1 MKVEVKSEYTVGDL
15 IELRHQSI
23 LRVNH
28 EYQRGLRWTE
38 MQKRMFIDSI
48 FRGYS
53 IPAFYFHKNEK
64 SAGSI
69 TNTYFDIVD
78 GQQRIDAIYSY
89 SEGAFILFDPSDDSG
104 FRFPNFVKDDPCP
117 WGGKRFFD
125 LPEDLKDKLRSHKIV
140 VYEIITTNENKIRDL
155 FIRLQGGTPLTP
167 QDKRDSW
174 PGNFTEFVL
183 RVGGKTGI
191 ERWPGDP
198 IFTEL
203 SKAGNESR
211 RRQLV
216 AQIFMLFWTVRKET
230 KFCNIK
236 SSNLDEFY
244 HSQVGFSGDS
254 VEARRFKTICR
265 KLYEALSSK
274 PRVVGHYLIHLF
286 LLTDSLL
293 DEYVRGTWEAHLANR
308 LNEFERRR
316 ANAAE
321 AEKNRRE
328 SEYKLYY
335 REYGQLTQTR
345 SDIANTIRRRHAFFT
360 QEMLMLLSPKKLD
373 EKRSF
378 SELERKTVFFRDMES
393 CRYCRM
399 KDDVHKV
406 LWDECEIHHVNPYAD
421 GGATSVD
428 NAALV
433 HRNCHPGSRSEVEK
447 FRRWRLESDHADP
460 DSSPGTVR
468 RQQFERPF
476 PPPEGTKAKFKYRGQ
491 VYTGEI
497 RGGKLIL
504 SGRHEGAYTSF
515 SRASSEVT
523 NKSRNGWTDWYLFL
537 PDSEAWT
544 LADEWRKRM
553 SRQGNSDGPA
563 PS

>member
-15 IELRHQSI
+15 IELKRQSI

-89 SEGAFILFDPSDDSG
+89 SEGAFILFDPSDDSA

-125 LPEDLKDKLRSHKIV
+125 LSEDLKEKLKSQRIV

-174 PGNFTEFVL
+174 PGKFTEFVL
-183 RVGGKTGI
+183 RVGGKAGI

-198 IFTEL
+198 IFSEL

-216 AQIFMLFWTVRKET
+216 AQIFMLFWTVRKKT
-230 KFCNIK
+230 KFCDIK

-244 HSQVGFSGDS
+244 HSQVGFSEDS
-254 VEARRFKTICR
+254 DEAQRFKRICQE
-265 KLYEALSSK
+265 LYTAFSGK

-293 DEYVRGTWEAHLANR
+293 DEYVRGTWEAHLANW

-316 ANAAE
+316 AEAAE

-328 SEYKLYY
+328 TEYERYY
-335 REYGQLTQTR
+335 TEYGRLTQTQ

-360 QEMLMLLSPKKLD
+360 QEMLILLSPKKLD

-378 SELERKTVFFRDMES
+378 TELERKTVFFRDEES
-393 CRYCRM
+393 CQYCRM
-399 KDDVHKV
+399 KKNDHKV
-406 LWDECEIHHVNPYAD
+406 LWDECEIHHVIPHAD
-421 GGATSVD
+421 GGPTSID

-433 HRNCHPGSRSEVEK
+433 HRSCHPGIRSEVEK
-447 FRRWRLESDHADP
+447 FHEWWVEAGRVHSD
-460 DSSPGTVR
+460 SLQGTVR

-476 PPPEGTKAKFKYRGQ
+476 PPPEATKAKFKYRGQ
-491 VYTGEI
+491 LYRGEI

-504 SGRHEGAYTSF
+504 EGENDGYSSF
-515 SRASSEVT
+515 SAASTAVT
-523 NKSRNGWTDWYLFL
+523 NKSRNGWTDWFL
-537 PDSEAWT
+537 CFPDSEVWI

-553 SRQGNSDGPA
+553 SHQGNQMA
-563 PS
+563 